1 MRAAVLSNIVL
12 DEIVSRDNS
21 TIQSLGGPA
30 SYCGITARK
39 FGFDTTLFTHFGKDL
54 DTKYLE
60 YLEKHEISLH
70 ASYNS
75 DLPTT
80 RFVLKNFENNRELIL
95 ESNCS
100 PIDLPI
106 SWNILLQE
114 EKKMSLLC
122 WTHKAIRELL
132 IPLGEY
138 Q

>member
-1 MRAAVLSNIVL
+1 MKVAILSNLVV
-12 DEIVSRDNS
+12 DEIVSRDMKS
-21 TIQSLGGPA
+21 SQSLGGPA
-30 SYCGITARK
+30 AYCGITASK

-54 DTKYLE
+54 DTKYHE

-100 PIDLPI
+100 PIDI
-106 SWNILLQE
+106 
-114 EKKMSLLC
+114 
-122 WTHKAIRELL
+122 
-132 IPLGEY
+132 
-138 Q
+138 